1 MTLLDPQ
8 RAQVFADD
16 DVARAYAKR
25 PAYPPEL
32 FRFLFDLV
40 PGRERALDLGCGPG
54 KIALT
59 LAGLFRRVEAVDP
72 SFSMIEEGKR
82 AGGHANIDWVLA
94 SAEDAALSGP
104 YDLVAAG
111 SSIHWMQHEIVFPKL
126 ANALGQNGLVA
137 IISGDEVS
145 AAPWLEEWTQFKLG
159 WLRKVGQTPDV
170 AGIANAL
177 RSYEP
182 WVDVAGAREFSH
194 VFQQSIA
201 DFIECQHSRATWARS
216 AMGGALASAFDADLQ
231 EMLRPHASD
240 GLVCYELSSTLVWGR
255 PRRSK

>member
-1 MTLLDPQ
+1 LLDPQ

-32 FRFLFDLV
+32 FRFLLDLV

-82 AGGHANIDWVLA
+82 ASGHANIDWVVA

-111 SSIHWMQHEIVFPKL
+111 SSIHWMQHGIVFPKL
-126 ANALGQNGLVA
+126 AKALEKDGVVT

-145 AAPWLEEWTQFKLG
+145 IAPWLGEWTEFKLG
-159 WLRKVGQTPDV
+159 WLPRVGQRPDV

-177 RSYEP
+177 RSYER
-182 WVDVAGAREFSH
+182 WLDIAGTRDFSH
-194 VFQQSIA
+194 VFQQSIS

-216 AMGGALASAFDADLQ
+216 AMGEALASAFDADLAA
-231 EMLRPHASD
+231 MLRPHAND
-240 GLVCYELSSTLVWGR
+240 GLIRYELSSTLVWGR
-255 PRRSK
+255 PR

>member
-1 MTLLDPQ
+1 VTLLDPRQ
-8 RAQVFADD
+8 AQAFADE

-25 PAYPPEL
+25 PVYPPEL

-59 LAGLFRRVEAVDP
+59 LAGLFRQVEAVDP

-82 AGGHANIDWVLA
+82 ASGHANIDWIVA
-94 SAEDAALSGP
+94 SAEEAALSGP
-104 YDLVAAG
+104 YDLVTAG

-126 ANALGQNGLVA
+126 ADALSHNGLMA

-145 AAPWLEEWTQFKLG
+145 AAPWLEEWTQFKLA

-182 WVDVAGAREFSH
+182 WLYIAGARDFSY
-194 VFQQSIA
+194 VFQQSVA
-201 DFIECQHSRATWARS
+201 EFIECQHSRATWARS
-216 AMGGALASAFDADLQ
+216 AMGGALASAFDADLE
-231 EMLRPHASD
+231 EMLRPHTSD
-240 GLVCYELSSTLVWGR
+240 GLVRYELSSTLVWGR
-255 PRRSK
+255 PRRSR

>member
-1 MTLLDPQ
+1 MTLLDAK
-8 RAQVFADD
+8 RAQAFADD

-32 FRFLFDLV
+32 FRVLFDLV

-59 LAGLFRRVEAVDP
+59 LAGLFRGVEAVDP
-72 SFSMIEEGKR
+72 SSSMIEEGKR
-82 AGGHANIDWVLA
+82 ASAHANIDWIVA
-94 SAEDAALSGP
+94 SAEDAPLSGP
-104 YDLVAAG
+104 YDLVTAG

-126 ANALGQNGLVA
+126 ADALEKNGTVA

-145 AAPWLEEWTQFKLG
+145 AAPWLEEWTEFKLG
-159 WLRKVGQTPDV
+159 WLPRVGQQPDI

-182 WVDVAGAREFSH
+182 WLDIAGTRDFSY

-216 AMGGALASAFDADLQ
+216 AMGEALASAFDADLA

-240 GLVCYELSSTLVWGR
+240 GLVRYELSSTLVWGR
-255 PRRSK
+255 PRRTR